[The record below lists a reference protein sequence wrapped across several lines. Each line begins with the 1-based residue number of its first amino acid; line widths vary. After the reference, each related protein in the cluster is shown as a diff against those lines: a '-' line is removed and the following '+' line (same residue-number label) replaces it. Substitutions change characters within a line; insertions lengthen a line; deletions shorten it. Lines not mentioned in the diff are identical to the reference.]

1 MTQLSRD
8 HQLDGPLLDVRSLS
22 VRFGSNRV
30 VDDVSFA
37 VAPGQTLAIVGESGS
52 GKSVTS
58 LAIMRLI
65 DHMNG
70 IIDQGE
76 IRFGQGPDPVDI
88 ARASQDEMRRIRG
101 KDVAMIF
108 QEPMTSLNPVFT
120 VGDQI
125 AEVLMLH
132 EGLPKSRAL
141 TAARELLEMVRLPDA
156 AAMLKRY
163 PHQLS
168 GGMRQRVMIA
178 MALACRPKLLIAD
191 EPTTALDVTIQA
203 QILSIIRDLQKK
215 LGMAV
220 IFITHDMGVVAEIA
234 DRVVVMWRGRKVE
247 EGPVE
252 EIFAR
257 PAHAYTR
264 ALLSAVPALGS
275 MTGEPFPKRLP
286 LTVMDGEQSRVVG
299 VETVQDTARYDRAPI
314 LSLRGLEARFDVR
327 RNLLGRVTH
336 RVHAVE
342 GVDLDLWPGET
353 LSLVGESGSGKST
366 IGRTIQ
372 QLQDPTGGEVRFE
385 GRPMSDMS
393 AHERRR
399 LRRQVQYVFQ
409 DPFASLD
416 PRRTVGFSIAEPIT
430 THGLIDG
437 AKAIR
442 SRVAELLE
450 RVGLKPEFADRYPH
464 EFSGGQRQRICIA
477 RALASKPR
485 LIIADEALSA
495 LDVSVQAQ
503 IINLMM
509 ELQAEEGLAYLFISH
524 DMAVVE
530 KISHRVAVL
539 YLGQIVEI
547 GSRAAVFE
555 RPMHPYTRKLLS
567 AVPVADPTRRPDR
580 PMLDGE
586 IPSPVRRVGDA
597 PRILSLKSVA
607 PDHKV
612 AETA

>member
-1 MTQLSRD
+1 MGAPMTQLSRD

-70 IIDQGE
+70 TIDQGE

-203 QILSIIRDLQKK
+203 
-215 LGMAV
+215 
-220 IFITHDMGVVAEIA
+220 
-234 DRVVVMWRGRKVE
+234 
-247 EGPVE
+247 
-252 EIFAR
+252 
-257 PAHAYTR
+257 
-264 ALLSAVPALGS
+264 
-275 MTGEPFPKRLP
+275 
-286 LTVMDGEQSRVVG
+286 
-299 VETVQDTARYDRAPI
+299 
-314 LSLRGLEARFDVR
+314 
-327 RNLLGRVTH
+327 
-336 RVHAVE
+336 
-342 GVDLDLWPGET
+342 
-353 LSLVGESGSGKST
+353 
-366 IGRTIQ
+366 
-372 QLQDPTGGEVRFE
+372 
-385 GRPMSDMS
+385 
-393 AHERRR
+393 
-399 LRRQVQYVFQ
+399 
-409 DPFASLD
+409 
-416 PRRTVGFSIAEPIT
+416 
-430 THGLIDG
+430 
-437 AKAIR
+437 
-442 SRVAELLE
+442 
-450 RVGLKPEFADRYPH
+450 
-464 EFSGGQRQRICIA
+464 
-477 RALASKPR
+477 
-485 LIIADEALSA
+485 
-495 LDVSVQAQ
+495 
-503 IINLMM
+503 
-509 ELQAEEGLAYLFISH
+509 
-524 DMAVVE
+524 
-530 KISHRVAVL
+530 
-539 YLGQIVEI
+539 
-547 GSRAAVFE
+547 
-555 RPMHPYTRKLLS
+555 
-567 AVPVADPTRRPDR
+567 
-580 PMLDGE
+580 
-586 IPSPVRRVGDA
+586 
-597 PRILSLKSVA
+597 
-607 PDHKV
+607 
-612 AETA
+612 

>member
-178 MALACRPKLLIAD
+178 MALACRP
-191 EPTTALDVTIQA
+191 
-203 QILSIIRDLQKK
+203 
-215 LGMAV
+215 
-220 IFITHDMGVVAEIA
+220 
-234 DRVVVMWRGRKVE
+234 
-247 EGPVE
+247 
-252 EIFAR
+252 
-257 PAHAYTR
+257 
-264 ALLSAVPALGS
+264 
-275 MTGEPFPKRLP
+275 
-286 LTVMDGEQSRVVG
+286 
-299 VETVQDTARYDRAPI
+299 
-314 LSLRGLEARFDVR
+314 
-327 RNLLGRVTH
+327 
-336 RVHAVE
+336 
-342 GVDLDLWPGET
+342 
-353 LSLVGESGSGKST
+353 
-366 IGRTIQ
+366 
-372 QLQDPTGGEVRFE
+372 
-385 GRPMSDMS
+385 
-393 AHERRR
+393 
-399 LRRQVQYVFQ
+399 
-409 DPFASLD
+409 
-416 PRRTVGFSIAEPIT
+416 
-430 THGLIDG
+430 
-437 AKAIR
+437 
-442 SRVAELLE
+442 
-450 RVGLKPEFADRYPH
+450 
-464 EFSGGQRQRICIA
+464 
-477 RALASKPR
+477 
-485 LIIADEALSA
+485 
-495 LDVSVQAQ
+495 
-503 IINLMM
+503 
-509 ELQAEEGLAYLFISH
+509 
-524 DMAVVE
+524 
-530 KISHRVAVL
+530 
-539 YLGQIVEI
+539 
-547 GSRAAVFE
+547 
-555 RPMHPYTRKLLS
+555 
-567 AVPVADPTRRPDR
+567 
-580 PMLDGE
+580 
-586 IPSPVRRVGDA
+586 
-597 PRILSLKSVA
+597 
-607 PDHKV
+607 
-612 AETA
+612 

>member
-70 IIDQGE
+70 TIDQGE

-203 QILSIIRDLQKK
+203 
-215 LGMAV
+215 
-220 IFITHDMGVVAEIA
+220 
-234 DRVVVMWRGRKVE
+234 
-247 EGPVE
+247 
-252 EIFAR
+252 
-257 PAHAYTR
+257 
-264 ALLSAVPALGS
+264 
-275 MTGEPFPKRLP
+275 
-286 LTVMDGEQSRVVG
+286 
-299 VETVQDTARYDRAPI
+299 
-314 LSLRGLEARFDVR
+314 
-327 RNLLGRVTH
+327 
-336 RVHAVE
+336 
-342 GVDLDLWPGET
+342 
-353 LSLVGESGSGKST
+353 
-366 IGRTIQ
+366 
-372 QLQDPTGGEVRFE
+372 
-385 GRPMSDMS
+385 
-393 AHERRR
+393 
-399 LRRQVQYVFQ
+399 
-409 DPFASLD
+409 
-416 PRRTVGFSIAEPIT
+416 
-430 THGLIDG
+430 
-437 AKAIR
+437 
-442 SRVAELLE
+442 
-450 RVGLKPEFADRYPH
+450 
-464 EFSGGQRQRICIA
+464 
-477 RALASKPR
+477 
-485 LIIADEALSA
+485 
-495 LDVSVQAQ
+495 
-503 IINLMM
+503 
-509 ELQAEEGLAYLFISH
+509 
-524 DMAVVE
+524 
-530 KISHRVAVL
+530 
-539 YLGQIVEI
+539 
-547 GSRAAVFE
+547 
-555 RPMHPYTRKLLS
+555 
-567 AVPVADPTRRPDR
+567 
-580 PMLDGE
+580 
-586 IPSPVRRVGDA
+586 
-597 PRILSLKSVA
+597 
-607 PDHKV
+607 
-612 AETA
+612 